1 MKPANDCLPYLVVN
15 HFFRNDKDHSLFR
28 VFAKG
33 RPKKE
38 RVISAEVCSGRS
50 VDQKCCTLVS
60 GEQFVWS
67 EGPDSTK
74 QSRLSLTNSRQLDC
88 LV

>member
-1 MKPANDCLPYLVVN
+1 MKPANACLPYHVVN
-15 HFFRNDKDHSLFR
+15 HFFRHVFDKDQSLFR

-33 RPKKE
+33 MAEKE
-38 RVISAEVCSGRS
+38 RVIAAEVWSGRS

-67 EGPDSTK
+67 EGPD
-74 QSRLSLTNSRQLDC
+74 R
-88 LV
+88 